1 MPACSVLGALQG
13 FDIYHKSDRETER
26 KCLFYPALFGQ
37 DFLWES
43 SVTDIQNACMRF
55 NNLLHFEY
63 EIRLAKKKTMVT
75 ICLHFQKKDFHH
87 LAGLH
92 YLKDRPE
99 LRSDRAKIFEKILS
113 DEVFAGRIQKSD
125 NYTKIKGRV
134 FYLSKLED
142 ILDSNETVFK
152 YNQNEAVFS
161 RIDADFL
168 LKNSKYEKN
177 IFTFIKNE
185 QSGKYICNSFFP
197 EDNYDY
203 SKNQI
208 LWKVISKKKKDLRT
222 GKEYSLM

>member
-1 MPACSVLGALQG
+1 MSKQFKLVYIDEDDEWVLYDSVEGKYY
-13 FDIYHKSDRETER
+13 DIDLTMYQKEMERLERNHQNLHEKYEEIER
-26 KCLFYPALFGQ
+26 KYK
-37 DFLWES
+37 
-43 SVTDIQNACMRF
+43 
-55 NNLLHFEY
+55 EY
-63 EIRLAKKKTMVT
+63 YR
-75 ICLHFQKKDFHH
+75 
-87 LAGLH
+87 
-92 YLKDRPE
+92 
-99 LRSDRAKIFEKILS
+99 
-113 DEVFAGRIQKSD
+113 
-125 NYTKIKGRV
+125 NYTKIKDRV